1 MAERIESMLDN
12 IGKVIYYVSGP
23 YVYPYEIYGVTI
35 TSSDKCYV
43 GEDACGDEHNFYE
56 EEEGKEWFWTKEEAE
71 ANLPPKQTDT
81 ISDGFQGFYDIEL
94 LNNATVSLK
103 RFEAMIHERDY
114 GKNIEWRKF
123 GPLGKE
129 KTDG

>member
-1 MAERIESMLDN
+1 MAERIKSMLED
-12 IGKVIYYVSGP
+12 IGKVIYYVSGS

-56 EEEGKEWFWTKEEAE
+56 EEEGKVWFWTKEADE
-71 ANLPPKQTDT
+71 ANLAPKQTDT
-81 ISDGFQGFYDIEL
+81 ISDGFRVFYDTEL

-103 RFEAMIHERDY
+103 LHERDY